1 MIDIT
6 KGLERTKKEDSIM
19 KKTRSRKDLTKSENN
34 LKDNQIMKDNLI
46 AFLVDFKA
54 HLQNQDMLS

>member
-6 KGLERTKKEDSIM
+6 NELERTKKEDLTM
-19 KKTRSRKDLTKSENN
+19 NRMRRRKDLTKSGSN
-34 LKDNQIMKDNLI
+34 LKGNPITKDNLI
-46 AFLVDFKA
+46 AFQVDFKA